1 MIKLIKS
8 FKHKGLEQFFY
19 AGKTKGIQSEHEGKL
34 KRILSA
40 LNAAS
45 KAQDMNLPSF
55 KLHNLKGDKA
65 EFWSVT
71 VRSNW
76 RVIFKFEDGDAYI
89 VNYLDYH

>member
-1 MIKLIKS
+1 MIKS

-19 AGKTKGIQSEHEGKL
+19 SGITKGIQSEHVAKVS
-34 KRILSA
+34 RILSA

-45 KAQDMNLPSF
+45 KALDMNLPSY
-55 KLHNLKGDKA
+55 KLHKLKGDKS

-71 VRSNW
+71 VNGNW